1 MKTFTM
7 GCLLGLVFLG
17 TTSAFA
23 GNIVL
28 NENHNYGLPTGY
40 AVNFNGTDGG
50 SSFNLNFT
58 SNAFGGAK
66 GFGSLGST
74 GVYTILQNSATV
86 NYTGTSCGTGCYSL
100 TQVGNLVFDYG
111 TVKNS
116 GTLLN
121 GYLQLLNVT
130 QTGVIGN
137 FNDMLMVNLI
147 VNGGSL
153 ASKFGGGIGVV
164 ELTIAFKS
172 ATSLAS
178 LMTGQT
184 LNSWIQSG
192 TVNPVAVPEPASL
205 LILGA
210 GLISFVV
217 LARKKHLSVG

>member
-1 MKTFTM
+1 MKTFTL
-7 GCLLGLVFLG
+7 GCLVGLVLLG

-23 GNIVL
+23 GDIVL
-28 NENHNYGLPTGY
+28 NENHNYGLTSGY
-40 AVNFNGTDGG
+40 AINFNGTDGG

-58 SNAFGGAK
+58 SNAYGGAK
-66 GFGSLGST
+66 GFGNLGST
-74 GVYTILQNSATV
+74 GVYTILQNGAAI
-86 NYTGTSCGTGCYSL
+86 NYTGTSCGTGCYGL
-100 TQVGNLVFDYG
+100 NQTGNLVFDYG
-111 TVKNS
+111 NVKGSSN
-116 GTLLN
+116 LLT
-121 GYLQLLNVT
+121 GYLQLVNVT

-153 ASKFGGGIGVV
+153 ASKFGGGTGIV

-192 TVNPVAVPEPASL
+192 TVNSTAVPEPASL

-210 GLISFVV
+210 GLVSFAA
-217 LARKKHLSVG
+217 LGRKKRLSAG